1 MRENFIQTKGEQFFL
16 NEKPILL
23 RGTWVM
29 DEF

>member
-23 RGTWVM
+23 RGWALGHG
-29 DEF
+29 